1 MTADSDTR
9 PPQSRPGRAA
19 PRPNAVVDCGWGRLI
34 FANTFEGSGTVAE
47 MLRAEGPDKRDIAFY
62 VAEPQVALAAAPQE
76 VFLDPSVTF
85 RLSFATYRP
94 ARQRRQV
101 FSVRRLVSRQ
111 DAEAVN
117 RIYAERGM
125 VQVPPDFFW
134 SVRDGRTVSVLV
146 AEDSATGQILGAVMG
161 VDHAEA
167 FADPDR
173 GSSLWCLATAT
184 TAPHAGLGEALVRRL
199 AEHYQARGA
208 GYMDLSVL
216 HDNAQA
222 IALYEKIGF
231 RRVPV
236 FALKRKNQI
245 NEQLFVGGAD
255 DSALN
260 PYAGIIVREARRRGI
275 GVDILDA
282 AGGLVRLS
290 YGGRSVRCRESLSDF
305 TTAVSAAICDDKA
318 LTRRFVE
325 AAGVTV
331 PAQCDATD
339 DGAVAEFLARHG
351 KVVVKPARGEQGRGV
366 AVGLTTLDEVRAAIG
381 TARTISAEVVVEQHF
396 DGMDLRL
403 VVIDFRVVA
412 CAIRRPARI
421 VGDGVTTARA
431 LIEAQSRRR
440 AAATG
445 GESRI
450 PVDAE
455 TERCLRLAGLGLDD
469 IPAKGEAIE
478 VRKTANL
485 HTGGTIED
493 VTAETHPAL
502 IDAAIRA
509 ARAIDIPVTGIDLM
523 VTSPREAAYVFIEAN
538 ERPGLANHEPQ
549 PTAERFVDLL
559 FPLSIPAAV
568 RQLTAT
574 ARAQGETAP
583 NA

>member
-9 PPQSRPGRAA
+9 PPQTRPGRAA

-34 FANTFEGSGTVAE
+34 FANTFDGSHSVAE
-47 MLRAEGPDKRDIAFY
+47 MLRAEAPDKRDIAFY

-94 ARQRRQV
+94 ARKRRQV

-134 SVRDGRTVSVLV
+134 SIRDGRTVSVFV
-146 AEDSATGQILGAVMG
+146 AEDSGTGRVLGAVMG

-173 GSSLWCLATAT
+173 GSSLWCLATSP
-184 TAPHAGLGEALVRRL
+184 TAPHAGVGEALVRRL
-199 AEHYQARGA
+199 AEHYQVRGA

-216 HDNAQA
+216 HDNAEA

-245 NEQLFVGGAD
+245 NEQLFVGAAD

-305 TTAVSAAICDDKA
+305 TTAVAAAICDDKA

-325 AAGVTV
+325 AAGVVV

-339 DGAVAEFLARHG
+339 PAAVEAFLARHG

-366 AVGLTTLDEVRAAIG
+366 AVGLTTPDEVRAAIE
-381 TARTISAEVVVEQHF
+381 TARTISPEVVVEQHF
-396 DGMDLRL
+396 DGIDLRL

-455 TERCLRLAGLGLDD
+455 TERCLGLAGLGLDD
-469 IPAKGEAIE
+469 IPAKGAEIE

-493 VTAETHPAL
+493 VTAETHPTL

-523 VTSPREAAYVFIEAN
+523 VTSPREPAYVFIEAN

-568 RQLTAT
+568 RQVTAA
-574 ARAQGETAP
+574 ARLQGETAKD
-583 NA
+583 A